1 MFTEIELFNFRSHK
15 RTKLEFSKGN
25 NVFIGISGSGKSSVL
40 DAICFA
46 LYGTIPKLQKRK
58 IKISDLIMSKP
69 FTEESAKI
77 ILRFEM
83 DNNKY
88 EISREIYISKSSGAE
103 LRKNNKLIAINPSQV
118 TEAIEHILKIDYDLF
133 SKVIYAEQNQ
143 MDYFLTIPPG
153 NRMNHIDDLLKL
165 SKFESARSK
174 TNSII
179 NKFKNL
185 KSAKSDAIISIKEQ
199 ELRANKK
206 QVELSLIY
214 LETERLRLEEE
225 IKKTTLLLAKNEII
239 YKESEKLKSEFKSRK
254 KQFIE
259 LEAKISVFRSD
270 LEGED
275 IGNIFEREKEFEN
288 KKSELEAVEKKEL
301 ERERKIS
308 GLESTLKELNNSL
321 TDKKIAQEFI
331 VGFDE
336 NDFELLKT
344 KVEEIKEFLVGG
356 MLRKRTL
363 EEAIKNL
370 DKVKGTCPTCDAELN
385 EEKKEK
391 LIKSKKEELS
401 ELNKEIIN
409 FEKQHSE
416 INTKF
421 KTESK
426 NKEKAIFFINRLK
439 QLENTEEEYERIKNM
454 LAELKANK
462 IDYSKLKEEF
472 LELKVNL
479 GKWKIL
485 EIKKQKLKEC
495 EEKKTL
501 IEKAIKE
508 VSFNETE
515 FENLRKEVEEL
526 KRNLL
531 ELKLNYKHKEE
542 LKTEKQEMMKQM
554 VREIEFLEKTKAEIE
569 FLEYGSSAL
578 SDFSN
583 ILVEVQEVLRKEF
596 IETLNEVM
604 NEIWVYVYPYED
616 YTGIRFKI
624 EDRDYLLQLCDL
636 KNTWINVEGFS
647 SGGERSIASIVLRI
661 ALSVVL
667 APYMKILILDEPTHN
682 LDSNTID
689 NLTEIFRTKVVD
701 LLDQV
706 IIVTHDERLVQAG
719 TGRLCEFIRGAG
731 KKEPTEIRQLTTN

>member
-25 NVFIGISGSGKSSVL
+25 NIFIGISGSGKSSVL

-46 LYGTIPKLQKRK
+46 LYGTMPKLQKRK

-69 FTEESAKI
+69 FLEESAKI

-83 DNNKY
+83 EDNKY
-88 EISREIYISKSSGAE
+88 EIIREIYATKSSGAE
-103 LRKNNKLIAINPSQV
+103 LRENKKLIAINQSQV
-118 TEAIEHILKIDYDLF
+118 TEAVERILRMDYDLF

-179 NKFKNL
+179 NRFKTL

-199 ELRANKK
+199 ELRDNKK
-206 QVELSLIY
+206 QVGLSLTS
-214 LETERLRLEEE
+214 LETERLCLEGK
-225 IKKTTLLLAKNEII
+225 IRKTDILLNKNELI
-239 YKESEKLKSEFKSRK
+239 YKESEKLKSELESRK
-254 KQFIE
+254 KQLTE
-259 LEAKISVFRSD
+259 TEARISVFR
-270 LEGED
+270 GELD
-275 IGNIFEREKEFEN
+275 GENIGNIPELENEFE
-288 KKSELEAVEKKEL
+288 KKKTELETIEKKEL
-301 ERERKIS
+301 ERERKVS
-308 GLESTLKELNNSL
+308 GLESTLREIDRSL
-321 TDKKIAQEFI
+321 TEKKIAQEFLA
-331 VGFDE
+331 GFNKDK
-336 NDFELLKT
+336 FELLKT
-344 KVEEIKEFLVGG
+344 KVENIREALVGG
-356 MLRKRTL
+356 KLRKRTL
-363 EEAIKNL
+363 EDAVKSL
-370 DKVKGTCPTCDAELN
+370 DKVRGTCPTCDAELS

-391 LIKSKKEELS
+391 LADSKKAELGI
-401 ELNKEIIN
+401 LKKEIIN
-409 FEKQHSE
+409 FEKQRSD
-416 INTKF
+416 INTEF
-421 KTESK
+421 EIESR
-426 NKEKAIFFINRLK
+426 NKEKAAVFSNRLK
-439 QLENTEEEYERIKNM
+439 QLENIDEEAEKMRKM
-454 LAELKANK
+454 LTELKTNK
-462 IDYSKLKEEF
+462 LDCSGLKDGVF
-472 LELKVNL
+472 ELKVKL
-479 GKWKIL
+479 GKWKTL

-495 EEKKTL
+495 GEKKEFF
-501 IEKAIKE
+501 EKEISK

-515 FENLRKEVEEL
+515 FETLRREVENL
-526 KRNLL
+526 KRILS
-531 ELKLNYKHKEE
+531 ESKINYKHKEE
-542 LKTEKQEMMKQM
+542 LKIEKQKLMEQM
-554 VREIEFLEKTKAEIE
+554 TKDIEFLEKTKSEID
-569 FLEYGSSAL
+569 FLEYGSSVL

-583 ILVEVQEVLRKEF
+583 TLVEIQEVLRKEF

-604 NEIWVYVYPYED
+604 NEIWAYVYPYED

-624 EDRDYLLQLCDL
+624 DDRDYLLQLCDL
-636 KNTWINVEGFS
+636 KNIWINVEGFS

-689 NLTEIFRTKVVD
+689 NLTEIFRTKVID

-719 TGRLCEFIRGAG
+719 TGRLYEFIRGAG
-731 KKEPTEIRQLTTN
+731 KKDPTEIRQLTIN

>member
-46 LYGTIPKLQKRK
+46 LYGTMPKLQKRK

-69 FTEESAKI
+69 FIEESAKI
-77 ILRFEM
+77 ILRFEI

-88 EISREIYISKSSGAE
+88 EITREIHTGKSSGAE
-103 LRKNNKLIAINPSQV
+103 LRKNNKLIAINQSQV
-118 TEAIEHILKIDYDLF
+118 TEAVEHILKIDYDLF

-185 KSAKSDAIISIKEQ
+185 KSAKSDTIISIKES
-199 ELRANKK
+199 ELRDNKK
-206 QVELSLIY
+206 QVELSLIS

-225 IKKTTLLLAKNEII
+225 IKKTNNLLNKNELI
-239 YKESEKLKSEFKSRK
+239 YKESEKLKLEFESKK

-259 LEAKISVFRSD
+259 LEAKISVLRSD
-270 LEGED
+270 LEKED
-275 IGNIFEREKEFEN
+275 IGSIFKIEKEFEK
-288 KKSELEAVEKKEL
+288 KKSELEAIEKKEL

-308 GLESTLKELNNSL
+308 SLESTLKELNHSI
-321 TDKKIAQEFI
+321 TDKKIAHEFLA
-331 VGFDE
+331 GFDM
-336 NDFELLKT
+336 NKFELLKT
-344 KVEEIKEFLVGG
+344 KMEELKEFLVDRK
-356 MLRKRTL
+356 LRKKTL
-363 EEAIKNL
+363 DEAIKSL
-370 DKVKGTCPTCDAELN
+370 DKVKGTCPTCDTELS

-391 LIKSKKEELS
+391 LIKSKKAELG
-401 ELNKEIIN
+401 ELDKEIIN
-409 FEKQHSE
+409 FEKQYSE
-416 INTKF
+416 IKTKF
-421 KTESK
+421 EIENK
-426 NKEKAIFFINRLK
+426 NKEKATFFINRLK
-439 QLENTEEEYERIKNM
+439 QLENTEEECEKIKNM
-454 LAELKANK
+454 LAELKTNK
-462 IDYSKLKEEF
+462 IDYSKLKEEY
-472 LELKVNL
+472 LELKMNL
-479 GKWKIL
+479 EKWKIL
-485 EIKKQKLKEC
+485 EMKKQKLKEF
-495 EEKKTL
+495 EEKKIL
-501 IEKAIKE
+501 LEKAIKQI
-508 VSFNETE
+508 SFNEAV
-515 FENLRKEVEEL
+515 FENLGKEVEEL

-542 LKTEKQEMMKQM
+542 LRTEKQELMKQM
-554 VREIEFLEKTKAEIE
+554 IKDINFLEKTKTEID
-569 FLEYGSSAL
+569 FLDYCVFVL
-578 SDFSN
+578 IDFSN
-583 ILVEVQEVLRKEF
+583 TLVEIQEVLRKEF

-604 NEIWVYVYPYED
+604 NEIWDYVYPYED
-616 YTGIRFKI
+616 YTRIRFRI
-624 EDRDYLLQLCDL
+624 EDRDYILQLCDL
-636 KNTWINVEGFS
+636 KNKWINVDGFS

-667 APYMKILILDEPTHN
+667 APYMKILVLDEPTHN

-689 NLTEIFRTKVVD
+689 NLTEIFRTKIID

-719 TGRLCEFIRGAG
+719 TGRLYEFIRKAG
-731 KKEPTEIRQLTTN
+731 KKEPTEIRQLTIN